1 MGRIVFA
8 GNTAWGM
15 YNFRGKL
22 MKRMLTYGHEIV
34 VIVPN
39 DEYIHKLTEL
49 DFKVEIVNLKAKS
62 LNPLADLRLLI
73 QYYKLLAKLKPD
85 ICFFYTIKPN
95 IYASIAASLLKIP
108 HIAITTGLGYTF
120 LSVNMIAKFVKLLY
134 KVAFLKTN
142 EVWFLNKDDM
152 DIFRK
157 ANIVSESKTRLLL
170 GEGLDMDRYSEKE
183 LCPLPVNISF
193 LLISRMLYDKGVEVF
208 VKAAE
213 SLKEKYPNVTFKLL
227 GMRGVKNPSA
237 IPDEIMDK
245 WIDEKNVIYLGE
257 TRDVIPFIND
267 CTCVVLP
274 SYREGIPFVLLEGAS
289 LQRPIITTNVVGCK
303 EVINDGYNG
312 FICEQKDVDS
322 LALAMEKVIN
332 APIEELIM
340 MWENGRDLV
349 QRKYSLDIVFKQ
361 YIETISRYL

>member
-22 MKRMLTYGHEIV
+22 MKRLLTLGHEVI
-34 VIVPN
+34 VIVPY
-39 DEYIHKLTEL
+39 DEYIHELSKLGL
-49 DFKVEIVNLKAKS
+49 KVETVKLKAKS
-62 LNPLADLRLLI
+62 LNPWFDLRLLI
-73 QYYKLLAKLKPD
+73 QYYKFLAKLRPD

-108 HIAITTGLGYTF
+108 HIAITTGLGYAF
-120 LSVNMIAKFVKLLY
+120 LSKNMISKIVKVLY
-134 KVAFLKTN
+134 KIAFMKTN
-142 EVWFLNKDDM
+142 EVWFLNKDD
-152 DIFRK
+152 
-157 ANIVSESKTRLLL
+157 
-170 GEGLDMDRYSEKE
+170 
-183 LCPLPVNISF
+183 
-193 LLISRMLYDKGVEVF
+193 KGVEVF
-208 VKAAE
+208 VRAAE
-213 SLKEKYPNVTFKLL
+213 TLKRKYPNVTFKLL

-237 IPDEIMDK
+237 IPDEIMDQ
-245 WIDEKNVIYLGE
+245 WIEEKNVVYLGE

-274 SYREGIPFVLLEGAS
+274 SYYREGIPFVLLEGAS
-289 LQRPIITTNVVGCK
+289 LKRPIITTNGVGCK

-322 LALAMEKVIN
+322 LALAMDKIIN
-332 APIEELIM
+332 APIEELNM
-340 MWENGRDLV
+340 MGENGRDLV

>member
-22 MKRMLTYGHEIV
+22 MKRLLTLGHEVI
-34 VIVPN
+34 VIVPY
-39 DEYIHKLTEL
+39 DEYIHELSKLGL
-49 DFKVEIVNLKAKS
+49 KVETVKLKAKS
-62 LNPLADLRLLI
+62 LNPWFDLRLLI
-73 QYYKLLAKLKPD
+73 QYYKFLAKLRPD

-108 HIAITTGLGYTF
+108 HIAITTGLGYAF
-120 LSVNMIAKFVKLLY
+120 LSKNMISKIVKVLY
-134 KVAFLKTN
+134 KIAFMKTN

-157 ANIVSESKTRLLL
+157 AGIVSESKIGLLP
-170 GEGLDMDRYSEKE
+170 GEGLDMDRYSNKE
-183 LCPLPVNISF
+183 LCPLPVDISF

-208 VKAAE
+208 VRAAE
-213 SLKEKYPNVTFKLL
+213 TLKRRYPNVTFKLL
-227 GMRGVKNPSA
+227 
-237 IPDEIMDK
+237 IE
-245 WIDEKNVIYLGE
+245 EKNVVYLGE

-274 SYREGIPFVLLEGAS
+274 SYYREGIPFVLLEGAS
-289 LQRPIITTNVVGCK
+289 LKRPIITTNGVGCK

-322 LALAMEKVIN
+322 LALAMDKIIN
-332 APIEELIM
+332 APIEELNM
-340 MWENGRDLV
+340 MGENGRDLV